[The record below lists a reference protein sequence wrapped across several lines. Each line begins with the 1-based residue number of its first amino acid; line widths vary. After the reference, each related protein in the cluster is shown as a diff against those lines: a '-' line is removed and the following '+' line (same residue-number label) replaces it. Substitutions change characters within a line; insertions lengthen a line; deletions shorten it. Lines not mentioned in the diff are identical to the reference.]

1 MFAAIV
7 ICSLGAVMDVSASIV
22 LAMDE
27 LFKMNEKMK
36 RKDFIKSGMNLG
48 KDIIGAMSNTLI
60 LAYFY

>member
-1 MFAAIV
+1 
-7 ICSLGAVMDVSASIV
+7 MDVSVSIV

-27 LFKMNEKMK
+27 LFKMNEKIK